1 MKTSGARTTGLTV
14 TGLTVDVPG
23 HRVVHGVDLTVPTGR
38 VLALVGPSGS
48 GKTLTAR
55 AIAGLHPH
63 GGTVLVNGRPPERGR
78 DVGYAFQDALASL
91 NPTVTVRRH
100 LTETV
105 DAHRT
110 GDPHTAL
117 AHFDLDPAL
126 GSAYPFELSG
136 GQAQR
141 IALALATV
149 HEPPVLIADEVTTA
163 LDPVT
168 QATVLDLVRAQA
180 ADRAILLITHDL
192 RAAARWADDVAV
204 MQDGRI
210 IEHGPARQVLER
222 PTTDL
227 TRELVAVG
235 APTPTPPSPSTT
247 GDGNHLAVRNLRRV
261 LRSRRRTTLALDD
274 IDLGVRPGEAVAIV
288 GRSGA
293 GKSTLIG
300 ALAAL
305 DRPDQGTVLRDG
317 RDVWAMRDRERR
329 TVRHRAALIF
339 QDPLASFDPRRT
351 VRQVIAEAGPYDD
364 ALLRYVGL
372 DPAMAARR
380 PATLSGGECQRVAI
394 ARALA
399 QKPTALL
406 ADEPT
411 SGLDVL
417 TQERVLRLLSD
428 LRRDHG
434 LTIVLVTH
442 DLRVA
447 RRVADRVAVLHDGRI
462 AEDLPAADLDDAR
475 HPAARLLLEASD
487 LDPAAR

>member
-1 MKTSGARTTGLTV
+1 MVKTHDTATAGLTV

-23 HRVVHGVDLTVPTGR
+23 RRVVHGIDLTVPAGR

-55 AIAGLHPH
+55 AIAGLQPH
-63 GGTVLVNGRPPERGR
+63 GGTVLVDGRPPVRGR

-105 DAHRT
+105 SAHRT
-110 GDPHTAL
+110 GDPATAL
-117 AHFDLDPAL
+117 SRFGLDPAL
-126 GSAYPFELSG
+126 AGAYPFELSG

-141 IALALATV
+141 VALALATV
-149 HEPPVLIADEVTTA
+149 HEPSVLIADEVTTA

-180 ADRAILLITHDL
+180 GDRAVLLITHDL
-192 RAAARWADDVAV
+192 AAAARWADDIAV
-204 MQDGRI
+204 MRDGRV
-210 IEHGPARQVLER
+210 IEHGPARQILTEPASDLVREWAAVATGTHR
-222 PTTDL
+222 P
-227 TRELVAVG
+227 AA
-235 APTPTPPSPSTT
+235 APTASGGEDLALT
-247 GDGNHLAVRNLRRV
+247 GVRRV
-261 LRSRRRTTLALDD
+261 LRSRRRTTLALDAVDLD
-274 IDLGVRPGEAVAIV
+274 IRSGEAVAIV
-288 GRSGA
+288 GRSGS

-305 DRPDQGTVLRDG
+305 DRPDQGTVQRDG
-317 RDVWAMRDRERR
+317 QDVWALRGRERR
-329 TVRHRAALIF
+329 AVRHRTGLIF
-339 QDPLASFDPRRT
+339 QDPLASFDPRHT

-364 ALLRYVGL
+364 GLLRHVGL
-372 DPAMAARR
+372 DPAMGGRR
-380 PATLSGGECQRVAI
+380 PATLSGGERQRVGI

-399 QKPTALL
+399 QKPRVLL

-417 TQERVLRLLSD
+417 TQERVLRLLAG

-447 RRVADRVAVLHDGRI
+447 RRVADRIIVLHDGRI
-462 AEDLPAADLDDAR
+462 VEDLPAPGLDTAR
-475 HPAARLLLEASD
+475 HPESRRLLKATAPE
-487 LDPAAR
+487 PAN

>member
-1 MKTSGARTTGLTV
+1 MVKISGTAGLTV
-14 TGLTVDVPG
+14 AKLTVDVPG
-23 HRVVHGVDLTVPTGR
+23 RRVVHGIDLTVPTGR

-63 GGTVLVNGRPPERGR
+63 GGTVLVNGRPPARGR

-91 NPTVTVRRH
+91 NPTVTVQRH

-105 DAHRT
+105 NAHRT
-110 GDPHTAL
+110 GDPDTAL
-117 AHFDLDPAL
+117 GRFDLDPAL

-141 IALALATV
+141 VALALATV

-180 ADRAILLITHDL
+180 GDRAVLLITHDL

-210 IEHGPARQVLER
+210 IEHCPARQVLER
-222 PTTDL
+222 PKTGL

-235 APTPTPPSPSTT
+235 ASAPTSPAPTAT
-247 GDGNHLAVRNLRRV
+247 GDGDHLAVRNLRRV
-261 LRSRRRTTLALDD
+261 LSSRRRTTLALDG

-288 GRSGA
+288 GRSGS

-305 DRPDQGTVLRDG
+305 DRPDQGAVLRDG
-317 RDVWAMRDRERR
+317 HDVWAMRDRERR
-329 TVRHRAALIF
+329 AARHRAALIF
-339 QDPLASFDPRRT
+339 QDPLASLDPRRT

-364 ALLRYVGL
+364 GLLRYVGL
-372 DPAMAARR
+372 DPAMASRR
-380 PATLSGGECQRVAI
+380 PVTLSGGECQRVAI

-417 TQERVLRLLSD
+417 AQERVLRLLTD

-447 RRVADRVAVLHDGRI
+447 RRVADRVVVLHDGRV
-462 AEDLPAADLDDAR
+462 AEDLPAADLDGAR
-475 HPAARLLLEASD
+475 QPATRLLLEASG